1 MSYDLD
7 VQKLLIHVASVDI
20 FALIVWLIYLRRL
33 DFTLLILL
41 CAFIDDI
48 ASRELEK
55 APISK
60 LEFKENSHR
69 VSSIVNLPGSSA
81 FNINMNGPQ
90 TRSAE
95 TAENTTLAPHC
106 NAQFRPCWGKH
117 CVMKKSV
124 SRGKMRATQ
133 ERDAR

>member
-60 LEFKENSHR
+60 LEF
-69 VSSIVNLPGSSA
+69 
-81 FNINMNGPQ
+81 
-90 TRSAE
+90 
-95 TAENTTLAPHC
+95 
-106 NAQFRPCWGKH
+106 
-117 CVMKKSV
+117 
-124 SRGKMRATQ
+124 
-133 ERDAR
+133 